1 MERRNDGAQK
11 LIRKGANSM
20 MRRRILI
27 FGLAGLFSVFGLALL
42 AVSIGFTAAQ
52 APPLPQ
58 PSPVKPCPGDNPLG
72 GRIEVEYVSNPY
84 GKHDCQGTIRTVLRF
99 PLVDNSRPASLW
111 TGFSAP
117 ELNYDV
123 STEGCIDTP
132 GDDCTCHADG
142 GHKSG
147 KVILGTIGPLGFR
160 GNKEGQL
167 VFKPVKPE
175 MYFTIMPDEI
185 HEAFKTP
192 LTCVCVRS
200 GGMKASWLVGF
211 AGGDIRPRGRG
222 NTDQAF
228 VAFVDPTGCNDS
240 VDCMQHA
247 ERYAVIPFSGHS
259 VWIDPRPMSTADFPR
274 VEMKWEICC
283 GCGASAELDR

>member
-1 MERRNDGAQK
+1 
-11 LIRKGANSM
+11 M
-20 MRRRILI
+20 MRREILI
-27 FGLAGLFSVFGLALL
+27 FGLAGLLSLLGLALL

-52 APPLPQ
+52 APPVPQ
-58 PSPVKPCPGDNPLG
+58 PSQVKPCPGDNALG

-99 PLVDNSRPASLW
+99 PLADNSRPASLW
-111 TGFSAP
+111 TGFSAT

-147 KVILGTIGPLGFR
+147 KVILGTIGPLGFK
-160 GNKEGQL
+160 GNREGRL
-167 VFKPVKPE
+167 EFKPVIPE
-175 MYFTIMPDEI
+175 LSFITMPDEI
-185 HEAFKTP
+185 HRAFERP

-200 GGMKASWLVGF
+200 GGMKGGWGVGF
-211 AGGDIRPRGRG
+211 AGGDIRPRGTCESRFQ
-222 NTDQAF
+222 DF
-228 VAFVDPTGCNDS
+228 VAFVDPTGCHGS

-259 VWIDPRPMSTADFPR
+259 VWIDPRPLAQATFPR
-274 VEMKWEICC
+274 VEMKWDVCC

>member
-1 MERRNDGAQK
+1 
-11 LIRKGANSM
+11 M

-27 FGLAGLFSVFGLALL
+27 CGLAGFFSVLGLALL
-42 AVSIGFTAAQ
+42 AVSIAFTAAQ

-58 PSPVKPCPGDNPLG
+58 PSPVKPCPGDKPLG

-99 PLVDNSRPASLW
+99 PLVDYSRPASLW

-117 ELNYDV
+117 ELNYEV

-147 KVILGTIGPLGFR
+147 KVILGTIGPLGYK

-167 VFKPVKPE
+167 RFYPVKPE
-175 MYFTIMPDEI
+175 MDFTVMPDEI
-185 HEAFKTP
+185 HKALETP
-192 LTCVCVRS
+192 LTCICTQR
-200 GGMKASWLVGF
+200 GGMKGTWGVGF
-211 AGGDIRPRGRG
+211 AGADIRPRRPG
-222 NTDQAF
+222 NSDQAF
-228 VAFVDPTGCNDS
+228 VTFVDPTGCHDS

-283 GCGASAELDR
+283 GCGASEELDR